1 MVRGLTADQAG
12 NTHTITKALV
22 IPFWV
27 GIFVILEVVHD
38 MGVEVVVVVVLQ
50 RIGLR
55 AGNRSDFGG
64 NEHNI
69 DGF

>member
-1 MVRGLTADQAG
+1 MDG
-12 NTHTITKALV
+12 ILV
-22 IPFWV
+22 LQEWKEI
-27 GIFVILEVVHD
+27 GKIILLKWRRTL
-38 MGVEVVVVVVLQ
+38 MQ